1 MSIPRWAK
9 RNPLYQPTRAA
20 VLSLSGRTRFY
31 NPISAIKFCDT
42 GRDQVETQIVGELQR
57 VCTQDGLSIW
67 HTPSDEIATT
77 ETATA
82 EHLAFALAE
91 FRGHPYF
98 SDSVRVERGAVVLD
112 IGANLG
118 LFTRQALEAG
128 AERVICFEPAPLT
141 ARSLAWNLRSAIA
154 DGRVS
159 VLKKGAWDRKDTV
172 AFAFDPEGPGNSS
185 FLRRPNQNTAIDVH
199 LEVEQ
204 VDAVVR
210 DLGLPRIDFIKMDI
224 EGAECRALLGAVD
237 TLRKQKPN
245 LAIAVEHTSDPLT
258 NAIAVRELV
267 LKLNPRYRCHP
278 GRYFE
283 RGRQL
288 IPEVLF
294 FD

>member
-1 MSIPRWAK
+1 MSVPRWAK
-9 RNPLYQPTRAA
+9 QNPLYQPTRAA
-20 VLSLSGRTRFY
+20 VLSFSGRTRFY

-42 GRDQVETQIVGELQR
+42 GREKLEAQIASGLERVGI
-57 VCTQDGLSIW
+57 QDGLSIW
-67 HTPSDEIATT
+67 RTTIDQIATT

-128 AERVICFEPAPLT
+128 AQRVICFEPAPLT
-141 ARSLAWNLRSAIA
+141 ARSLAWNLSSAIA
-154 DGRVS
+154 DGRVV
-159 VLKKGAWDRKDTV
+159 VLEKGAWDRKDTV
-172 AFAFDPEGPGNSS
+172 VFTFDPKSPGNSS
-185 FLRRPNQNTAIDVH
+185 FLKRPREASAIDVQ

-210 DLGLPRIDFIKMDI
+210 DLGLAKVDFIKMDI
-224 EGAECRALLGAVD
+224 EGAECRALLGAAD

-258 NAIAVRELV
+258 NAIAVKELV
-267 LKLNPRYRCHP
+267 LRLNPRYRCRP
-278 GRYFE
+278 GRYFVKGY
-283 RGRQL
+283 RL
-288 IPEVLF
+288 VPEVLF
-294 FD
+294 FN